1 MENKKKNKF
10 GFLANLDVMVA
21 SIILAILIILTFA
34 GVICRYVFKAPFT
47 WLEEVQTSCMVWIT
61 FAAAGAAFRTG
72 NHVAIEMIVDL
83 MPKKVQKI
91 MEIVIA
97 VIVVIILGF
106 LFVQT
111 IPYLKIF
118 LESSRSTSMLHIPY
132 ILIYG
137 ISLFSYVDMVI
148 SFIYSI
154 IHGVKSEAKEAAS
167 GNE

>member
-1 MENKKKNKF
+1 MSMENKKKSKWS
-10 GFLANLDVMVA
+10 FLANLDVIVA
-21 SIILAILIILTFA
+21 SVILAILIILTFA
-34 GVICRYVFKAPFT
+34 GVIWRYVFHAPFT

-61 FAAAGAAFRTG
+61 FAAAGAAFRSG

-83 MPKKVQKI
+83 MPEKVQKV
-91 MEIVIA
+91 MEIMIA
-97 VIVVIILGF
+97 VIV

-118 LESSRSTSMLHIPY
+118 LESGRSTSMLHIPY
-132 ILIYG
+132 IVVYG

-154 IHGVKSEAKEAAS
+154 LHGVKSEAKEAAGS
-167 GNE
+167 DE